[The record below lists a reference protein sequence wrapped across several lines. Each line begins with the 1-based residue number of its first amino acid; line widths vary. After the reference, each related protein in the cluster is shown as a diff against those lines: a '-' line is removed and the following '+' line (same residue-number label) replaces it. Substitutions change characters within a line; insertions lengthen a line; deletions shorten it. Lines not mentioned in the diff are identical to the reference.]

1 MLAESALLAGRIA
14 EVCEGRTL
22 PDLDLRTSGVRVQLV
37 TSTPGQFS
45 AEEAARA
52 HAISVA
58 ARELGMTSDPGTL
71 QVMRLAIQASDTS
84 SVRAFWQSVLGYKQE
99 GGSRLEDP
107 SRRDPA
113 ISFSDRRE
121 QNRLRGRIH
130 FDVVRPADPVKTVMT
145 ALGQESFGVF
155 GLTISDVDGNE
166 IDFIP
171 GDRLSKA
178 PETSDWS
185 VVFGALAVYPTES
198 STEAIRLASAV
209 AGMADDAKI
218 PLLVDLRPDGVT
230 IDSGKD
236 QWDDAERSEGPGRP
250 DPSRSPRSGAHC
262 GHGASTFRP
271 TSMDAVD
278 VAAVREFW
286 TSVLGYQ
293 KDTRASVTDIFDPRR
308 LNPVIIFQDLDTAD
322 EDRRRERNRLH
333 IELHVSPGMAR
344 MKTEAVMKAGGRA
357 LSGGSECWRT
367 YADPEGNEVTIV
379 TPAPVH

>member
-1 MLAESALLAGRIA
+1 
-14 EVCEGRTL
+14 
-22 PDLDLRTSGVRVQLV
+22 
-37 TSTPGQFS
+37 
-45 AEEAARA
+45 
-52 HAISVA
+52 
-58 ARELGMTSDPGTL
+58 MTSDPGTL

-84 SVRAFWQSVLGYKQE
+84 SVRAFWQSVLGYQQE

-130 FDVVRPADPVKTVMT
+130 VDVVRPADPVKTVMT
-145 ALGQESFGVF
+145 ALGQESFGAF
-155 GLTISDVDGNE
+155 GLTLSDVDGNE

-185 VVFGALAVYPTES
+185 VVFGALAFYPTES
-198 STEAIRLASAV
+198 STEAIRLDSAV
-209 AGMADDAKI
+209 AGIADDAKI

-236 QWDDAERSEGPGRP
+236 QWDDAERSDDSLFEALAGRIQAAARALELTADTGRP
-250 DPSRSPRSGAHC
+250 RFVQLG
-262 GHGASTFRP
+262 
-271 TSMDAVD
+271 MDAVD

-286 TSVLGYQ
+286 TSVLGHQ

-322 EDRRRERNRLH
+322 EERRRERNRLH
-333 IELHVSPGMAR
+333 IELDVSSGMAR

-357 LSGGSECWRT
+357 LSGGSEFRRT

-379 TPAPVH
+379 TSTPVH